1 MPIDWRSGYYRYHH
15 YFLGAKNIYRKKQ
28 VVVYTGLALTLFT
41 ISFFALFAIKPTV
54 TTIVGLVKEI
64 QTKKEVDQKLQAKI
78 NSLREAQTN
87 YSLVKDRLDLIEQAL
102 PQEPDLISLL
112 YQVEILAQKNNTTIG
127 SLSFDSSYLL
137 GEKSAGTKGAQPA
150 ATGFSLAL
158 GGDFE
163 NLNNFLASFES
174 LRRVIGLESF
184 AINALWTKEPELS
197 ELNIGLQLKA
207 HYLSQGGKK

>member
-1 MPIDWRSGYYRYHH
+1 MPIDWRAGYYRYHH

-28 VVVYTGLALTLFT
+28 VVVYTGLALTFFT
-41 ISFFALFAIKPTV
+41 ISFFTLFAIKPTV
-54 TTIVGLVKEI
+54 TTIVGLIKEI

-78 NSLREAQTN
+78 NSLREAQAN

-112 YQVEILAQKNNTTIG
+112 YQIEILAQKNNTAIG

-137 GEKSAGTKGAQPA
+137 GEKSEGPKDTQPA

-158 GGDFE
+158 GGNFE
-163 NLNNFLASFES
+163 SLNNFLASFEN
-174 LRRVIGLESF
+174 LRRVIGLEKF
-184 AINALWTKEPELS
+184 AINALWAKEPTLS
-197 ELNIGLQLKA
+197 ELNISLQLKA
-207 HYLSQGGKK
+207 HYLSQGEKK

>member
-28 VVVYTGLALTLFT
+28 VVVYTGLALTFFT

-54 TTIVGLVKEI
+54 TTIVGLIKEI
-64 QTKKEVDQKLQAKI
+64 QTKKEIDQKLQAKI

-87 YSLVKDRLDLIEQAL
+87 YSLVKDRLDLVDQAL
-102 PQEPDLISLL
+102 PQELDLISLL
-112 YQVEILAQKNNTTIG
+112 YQIEILAQKNNTAIE
-127 SLSFDSSYLL
+127 SLNFEPSYLL
-137 GEKSAGTKGAQPA
+137 GEKSKDIKDTQSS
-150 ATGFSLAL
+150 ATSFSLAL

-163 NLNNFLASFES
+163 SLNNFLASFES

-184 AINALWTKEPELS
+184 VVNTLGAKEPELS
-197 ELNIGLQLKA
+197 RLNLGLQLKA
-207 HYLSQGGKK
+207 HYLSQGGKE